1 MSIYS
6 SIAIDD
12 LISGIHVNKHSSEFI
27 SQGMWIVTYK
37 VDSLIGS
44 IIIECQSRHI
54 MSDGE
59 VVEWLM
65 ALVLKTSMSA
75 RASWVRIPP
84 SPFYP
89 QHEGPLTTI

>member
-1 MSIYS
+1 
-6 SIAIDD
+6 
-12 LISGIHVNKHSSEFI
+12 
-27 SQGMWIVTYK
+27 
-37 VDSLIGS
+37 
-44 IIIECQSRHI
+44 

-84 SPFYP
+84 SPFYL
-89 QHEGPLTTI
+89 QHEGPLTTISRAIAFYTYLISLMQQNEDARIMYKREKQLKIS

>member
-12 LISGIHVNKHSSEFI
+12 LISGIHVTKHSSEFI

-44 IIIECQSRHI
+44 IIIEC
-54 MSDGE
+54 
-59 VVEWLM
+59 
-65 ALVLKTSMSA
+65 
-75 RASWVRIPP
+75 
-84 SPFYP
+84 
-89 QHEGPLTTI
+89 